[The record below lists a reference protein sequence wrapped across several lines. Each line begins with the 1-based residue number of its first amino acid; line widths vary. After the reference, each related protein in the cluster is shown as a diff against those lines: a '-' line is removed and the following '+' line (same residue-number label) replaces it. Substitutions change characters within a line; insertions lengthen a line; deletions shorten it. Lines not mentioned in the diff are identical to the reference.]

1 MMPDN
6 WGFVAAAYGL
16 AAIVFLG
23 YWRRLGRKER
33 EITALRADRES
44 RSRQPSRTGHPR
56 PDAASRAPLQ

>member
-1 MMPDN
+1 MPDN

-33 EITALRADRES
+33 EITALRADRAEPPPFS
-44 RSRQPSRTGHPR
+44 NSPPTPR
-56 PDAASRAPLQ
+56 RGLAGPA